1 MLRAARLTWRLYR
14 FELAVALVASIGMAA
29 AAWAAAV
36 HLRNI
41 APSAECLS
49 AHWSLPPDVR
59 PPDCPGLAEFLE
71 FSREVGDK
79 ILGLMTALPVVLGVV
94 LGSQIVSREVDEG
107 TAPLIWGLA
116 PSRWRWLLLRVF
128 PLTVLLIG
136 VLTLAGFAG
145 SSLLAAQWPWL
156 DPVVSFKDY
165 GLRGP
170 IVPARGLAIFAVALL
185 LGGLTGR
192 RLPAVIVSLVAA
204 IALLISL
211 TLAFPFGQPT
221 EALPPEVTEDFMG
234 FDVVAGPGF
243 EMQDGTLLSV
253 DEAIALAPDPS
264 AEDDADAWARERF
277 RFVLIGIARQR
288 VADVELREAAL
299 LAGTTITGL
308 LMSILVIER
317 RRPE

>member
-1 MLRAARLTWRLYR
+1 VT
-14 FELAVALVASIGMAA
+14 
-29 AAWAAAV
+29 
-36 HLRNI
+36 
-41 APSAECLS
+41 
-49 AHWSLPPDVR
+49 
-59 PPDCPGLAEFLE
+59 EFLD
-71 FSREVGDK
+71 FGREVGGS
-79 ILGLMTALPVVLGVV
+79 ILGLMAALPVVLGVV

-116 PSRWRWLLLRVF
+116 PSRRRWLLLRVF

-136 VLTLAGFAG
+136 LLAVAGVAG

-156 DPVVSFKDY
+156 DPVASFKDY

-185 LGGLTGR
+185 IGGLTGR
-192 RLPAVIVSLVAA
+192 RLPALIVSLVAA

-221 EALPPEVTEDFMG
+221 EALPPEVTGDFMG
-234 FDVVAGPGF
+234 FDVVGPGF

-264 AEDDADAWARERF
+264 ARDDAYAWAREHF
-277 RFVLIGIARQR
+277 RYALIGIPRQR
-288 VADVELREAAL
+288 VGEVELREAAL
-299 LAGTTITGL
+299 LAGTAITSL